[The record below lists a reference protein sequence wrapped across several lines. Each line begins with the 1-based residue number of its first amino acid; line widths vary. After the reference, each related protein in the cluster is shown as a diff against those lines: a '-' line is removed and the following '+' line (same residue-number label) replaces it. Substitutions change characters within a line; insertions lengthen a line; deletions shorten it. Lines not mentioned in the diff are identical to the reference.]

1 MAIFRVLLL
10 LFLAAVC
17 GLVVAYFIS
26 ADRKYLRWA
35 GRAFQILVVAG
46 LLFFVLLIAERM
58 I

>member
-10 LFLAAVC
+10 LFLVAVC
-17 GLVVAYFIS
+17 GLVVAYFVS

-35 GRAFQILVVAG
+35 GRAFQLLVAAG
-46 LLFFVLLIAERM
+46 LLFFVVLMAERM

>member
-26 ADRKYLRWA
+26 ADRKYLRWS